1 MSHSSHAEVKPK
13 LYKQLVLLVVMIV
26 ALVGSLAY
34 GSLTTDK
41 SRFTPDL
48 ALDLEGGTQI
58 ILTPVSTDGRAITD
72 ADVAQAIEIIRQRVD
87 ASGVAEAEINSQGGS
102 NIVVGLPGNPS
113 KETLNLVRTS
123 AVLRMRPVL
132 AITQSHKLDA
142 PTIAAAMKAANKKLV
157 AGNEKSMTQEE
168 IKKNIEVLA
177 DVNGDGKISDAPAKK
192 PENPSDTAW
201 ITEKTTQDMY
211 LLTCGS
217 QEAQLAATGDDPK
230 KALVACDSSGANK
243 YILGPAEVEGSQVTQ
258 ATSGP
263 AVNNQGTPTGGYAVN
278 MEFNAAGSKAF
289 ADSTARISQLQSPRN
304 QFSIVLDGKVL
315 SAPVPSGRISGGAQ
329 ITGSFT
335 APEAASLA
343 NQLSFGSLPLN
354 FHVQSEEQISAT
366 LGTDQLQSG
375 LIAGL
380 IGLLII
386 VAYMVWQ
393 YHALGVVAVASILL
407 STGLSYFVI
416 CLLSWGMGYRLS
428 MAGVLG
434 MIVSIGVTADSFIV
448 YFERIR
454 DEIRDG
460 RTVTSAIYHG
470 WVHARRTIIVSDAVN
485 LLASAV
491 LYILTV
497 GSVRGFAFT
506 LGITTVLD
514 LIVVMMFTYPLM
526 TYLGKTAFFGQGK
539 AYSGLNTQKLEG
551 PAIYQGRGR
560 IRSFETKKKSRSGV
574 TGLEKQ
580 ALSADEYPDARFV
593 SDHTTAN
600 KHQREVHL
608 ERREGESL
616 AQLRAR
622 ERREKRQAAKGE
634 N

>member
-1 MSHSSHAEVKPK
+1 MSHSSHAAVKPK
-13 LYKQLVLLVVMIV
+13 LYKPLVALCVLIV
-26 ALVGSLAY
+26 ALVGALAY
-34 GSLTTDK
+34 GTLTTHK
-41 SRFTPDL
+41 NRFTPDL

-58 ILTPVSTDGRAITD
+58 ILTPVATDGRDVT
-72 ADVAQAIEIIRQRVD
+72 ADDVSQAIEIIRQRVD

-132 AITQSHKLDA
+132 AIMQSQKLDA
-142 PTIAAAMKAANKKLV
+142 AAIAQAMKTAGKKLV
-157 AGNEKSMTQEE
+157 AGTDKAMTPED
-168 IKKNIEVLA
+168 IKKNIAALA
-177 DVNGDGKISDAPAKK
+177 DINGDGKISDAPEKK
-192 PENPSDTAW
+192 PADPSDTAW

-211 LLTCGS
+211 LLECGS
-217 QEAQLAATGDDPK
+217 QAAQLAATGDDPK
-230 KALVACDSSGANK
+230 KALVACDATGTTK
-243 YILGPAEVEGSQVTQ
+243 YILGPAEVEGGQITQ

-263 AVNNQGTPTGGYAVN
+263 ALNAQGTPSGGYAVN
-278 MEFNAAGSKAF
+278 MEFNSEGSKAF

-335 APEAASLA
+335 APEAAALA

-354 FHVQSEEQISAT
+354 FQVQSEEQISAT

-393 YHALGVVAVASILL
+393 YHALGVVSVISILL

-416 CLLSWGMGYRLS
+416 SLLSWAMGYRLS

-460 RTVTSAIYHG
+460 RTVPGAIQHG
-470 WVHARRTIIVSDAVN
+470 WLRARRTIIVSDAVN
-485 LLASAV
+485 LLASIV

-526 TYLGKTAFFGQGK
+526 HYLGRTKFFGEGK
-539 AYSGLNTQKLEG
+539 PYSGLNTAKLEG
-551 PAIYQGRGR
+551 PALYQGRGR
-560 IRSFETKKKSRSGV
+560 VRSFEPKKKARAGV
-574 TGLEKQ
+574 TGLEDR
-580 ALSADEYPDARFV
+580 ALSADEYPDERFV
-593 SDHTTAN
+593 SDHSTA
-600 KHQREVHL
+600 KKTSRL
-608 ERREGESL
+608 ERRDGESL

-622 ERREKRQAAKGE
+622 ERRQQRQAAKGE